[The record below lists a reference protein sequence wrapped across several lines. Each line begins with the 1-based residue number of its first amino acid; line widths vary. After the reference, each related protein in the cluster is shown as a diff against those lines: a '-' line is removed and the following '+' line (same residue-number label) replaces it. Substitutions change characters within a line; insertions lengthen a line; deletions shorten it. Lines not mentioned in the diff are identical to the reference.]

1 MARVG
6 SVFLVNLAGLDIPE
20 ATLNEI
26 EREIGRVVDTKVAG
40 IAKLKGKVATAPL
53 GLEIRGKYLIP
64 AAAAGALGG
73 KVLGG

>member
-1 MARVG
+1 MARG
-6 SVFLVNLAGLDIPE
+6 SVFLVNLAGLDLPE

-40 IAKLKGKVATAPL
+40 IAKLKGKVATAPI
-53 GLEIRGKYLIP
+53 GPEIRGKYLIP
-64 AAAAGALGG
+64 AAAAAALGG